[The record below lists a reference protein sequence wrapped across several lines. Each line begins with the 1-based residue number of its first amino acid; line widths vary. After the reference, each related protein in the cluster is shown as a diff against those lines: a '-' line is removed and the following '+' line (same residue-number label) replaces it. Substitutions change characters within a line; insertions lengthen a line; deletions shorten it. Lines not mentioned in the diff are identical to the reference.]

1 MIAVSMRWPLPV
13 LLCAAAFSAAA
24 QTVSSAGRKPD
35 PLDAG
40 VSVPAVAYES
50 SFSRYRRTVEL
61 ESTPWRESND
71 TAARIGGW
79 RAYAREAQQ
88 PGPAPAAPPAR
99 PVTPDARAMP
109 MPQGHGGHKTP

>member
-1 MIAVSMRWPLPV
+1 MIAFSMRWPLPV
-13 LLCAAAFSAAA
+13 VLCTAAFTAAA
-24 QTVSSAGRKPD
+24 QTAPSAGRKPD

-40 VSVPAVAYES
+40 AGVPAVAYES
-50 SFSRYRRTVEL
+50 SFSRYRRMAQDEAIA
-61 ESTPWRESND
+61 WRESND

-88 PGPAPAAPPAR
+88 PGPAPAAPPER
-99 PVTPDARAMP
+99 PVTPDPKATP

>member
-1 MIAVSMRWPLPV
+1 MVVFSMRWPLPV
-13 LLCAAAFSAAA
+13 VLCAAACTATA
-24 QTVSSAGRKPD
+24 QTAGRKPD

-40 VSVPAVAYES
+40 ASVPAVVFES
-50 SFSRYRRTVEL
+50 SFSRYRRTAEL
-61 ESTPWRESND
+61 KSTAWRESND

-88 PGPAPAAPPAR
+88 PGPARAAPPAL